1 MLTVAELNARL
12 ENRLA
17 GQLGVELVE
26 VSADRAR
33 SRLTVRDDLL
43 NTMGSLH
50 AASVVALADTTCGAG
65 ALCNLPPDARGFV
78 TLELKTNFVGA
89 VRSGSVR
96 CLAKLLHAG
105 RSTQLWEAV
114 VENETDARAIAFFSC
129 TELLLY
135 ENSAGG

>member
-1 MLTVAELNARL
+1 M
-12 ENRLA
+12 
-17 GQLGVELVE
+17 
-26 VSADRAR
+26 
-33 SRLTVRDDLL
+33 
-43 NTMGSLH
+43 
-50 AASVVALADTTCGAG
+50 
-65 ALCNLPPDARGFV
+65 CNLPPDARGFV